1 MIYCM
6 LVLCNIN
13 VIVCIR
19 SAALFHLKHYKECLR
34 DIELAVECGYPETTR
49 YKLFERQGSVYLA
62 LGNTSEAMMSF
73 DKALENLLAAGL
85 SPKATATWQANIGKQ
100 MEKCRKGSVKPASG
114 KDSEGTKMIVPALT
128 GEPNEKYPNASVSV
142 KVRYE
147 VGRGRHTFADR
158 DVKVG
163 DILMSEMPF
172 TAIMLPGEYSSK
184 HCHQCFAATEVP
196 VPCCR
201 CSSVLFCSRACRDKA
216 WQKYH
221 WAECSFGELLKPSMC
236 AKIGHLA
243 ARLLMCQDIES
254 VLSYVKSTAA
264 GNIQPEQCVFTDEG
278 VYNCSSYDSVYHLV
292 TGTKLRNSQ
301 DLLEFTVLACVLVK
315 IMIAS
320 GFLKQIAESAAD
332 LELIGGV
339 VLHHLQL
346 TQCNALRIIE
356 LTRPTKFDEPKPEP
370 VGIGLYPTVSLINH
384 SCDPNADL
392 TFYGDSVV
400 VRAIRNIAEGEE
412 ICISYGPLFY
422 EVKQRARHSQLKGVY
437 FFNCK

>member
-1 MIYCM
+1 M
-6 LVLCNIN
+6 
-13 VIVCIR
+13 CIR

-34 DIELAVECGYPETTR
+34 DIELAMECGYPEVTR

-62 LGNTSEAMMSF
+62 LGNTSEATVSF
-73 DKALENLLAAGL
+73 QKALENLLAAGL

-100 MEKCRKGSVKPASG
+100 MEKCRKGNVTSVIG
-114 KDSEGTKMIVPALT
+114 RDTEGTKMIVPAVT
-128 GEPNEKYPNASVSV
+128 GEPNEKYPNASVAV
-142 KVRYE
+142 KVRYDA
-147 VGRGRHTFADR
+147 GCGRHTVADR
-158 DVKVG
+158 DIKVG

-172 TAIMLPGEYSSK
+172 TAIMLPGEYAAN
-184 HCHQCFAATEVP
+184 HCHQCFAATEAP

-201 CSSVLFCSRACRDKA
+201 CSSVLFCSQTCRDTA

-243 ARLLMCQDIES
+243 ARLLMHQGFEP
-254 VLSYVKSTAA
+254 VLSYVKSPAA
-264 GNIQPEQCVFTDEG
+264 GNSHPEQCAFNDEG
-278 VYNCSSYDSVYHLV
+278 KYNCSSYDSVYHLV
-292 TGTKLRNSQ
+292 TGTKLRNSE
-301 DLLEFTVLACVLVK
+301 DLFEFTVLACVLVK

-320 GFLKQIAESAAD
+320 GFLKQIAECTAD

-339 VLHHLQL
+339 VLRHLQL
-346 TQCNALRIIE
+346 VQCNALRIIE

-370 VGIGLYPTVSLINH
+370 VGVGLYPTVSLINH

-392 TFYGDSVV
+392 NFFGDSVV
-400 VRAIRNIAEGEE
+400 VRAVRNIAEGEE